1 MQQSIIFRC
10 VCVKHHF
17 SVPSKPVCFVFLL
30 CFFFL
35 HIRVMVSIALLHQ
48 LVTGHSRRI
57 NLLSASSDSLPHCPP
72 SDPISMGK
80 EAQPV
85 LVETERII
93 PVTRGP
99 FRHAGFPGTSGFSAP
114 TVAFAG
120 DRKAILVRLS
130 SLVPAE
136 S

>member
-1 MQQSIIFRC
+1 MQQSILFRC
-10 VCVKHHF
+10 VCVLNIILASHLSLF
-17 SVPSKPVCFVFLL
+17 AWFFCFV
-30 CFFFL
+30 FL

-57 NLLSASSDSLPHCPP
+57 NLLSASSASLPHCPP

-80 EAQPV
+80 EAQPM
-85 LVETERII
+85 LVKTERII

-99 FRHAGFPGTSGFSAP
+99 FRHAGVPVTSGFSAP

-120 DRKAILVRLS
+120 DRKAILVRLF